1 MAQQTTRAAVSVPRV
16 GRRRRSR
23 LMRNE
28 VTWGYLFIVP
38 WALGFILFTAGP
50 MVASLVISFMR
61 YDVVQPMKWAGL
73 ANYTRLMYDTMI
85 RKSLN
90 NTVFYTFI
98 GVPLHSM
105 AALAAAMLLTRK
117 VPGRNFFRTMFY
129 VPSVVPLVANT
140 ILWMW
145 LLNPDWGLANMA
157 LMSLG
162 LPPQLWL
169 YSVALAKPSLIL
181 MSLWSLG
188 TQMLIYIAGIDN
200 IPQSFYEAAQIDGAG
215 RLQSFLHITIPML
228 SPIIFFN
235 LIVAMINSFQVFAVV
250 VVADIGGSGDIGTV
264 SGGGPSH
271 ATLFYVFYLYR
282 TAWFYFRM
290 GYASAMAW
298 LLFVT
303 IVAFTGLQFWLSG
316 RWVYYEA

>member
-1 MAQQTTRAAVSVPRV
+1 MARHMTRAIVSVPRV

-50 MVASLVISFMR
+50 MVASMVISFMR
-61 YDVVQPMKWAGL
+61 YDIVQPMKWAGL
-73 ANYTRLMYDTMI
+73 ANYSRLTQDFLI
-85 RKSLN
+85 RKSLS
-90 NTVFYTFI
+90 NTAFYTFI

-129 VPSVVPLVANT
+129 IPSVVPMVANT

-157 LMSLG
+157 LMALG

-169 YSVALAKPSLIL
+169 YSVRLAKPSYIL

-188 TQMLIYIAGIDN
+188 TQMVIYTAGIEN
-200 IPQSFYEAAQIDGAG
+200 IPESFYEAAQIDGAG

-235 LIVAMINSFQVFAVV
+235 LIVAMIGSFQVFT
-250 VVADIGGSGDIGTV
+250 VAFVAGIGGSGWG
-264 SGGGPSH
+264 SAMSAGGPSH
-271 ATLFYVFYLYR
+271 ATLFYVLYLYG
-282 TAWFYFRM
+282 TAWVYFRM

-298 LLFVT
+298 LLFV
-303 IVAFTGLQFWLSG
+303 IIIAFTGLQFWLSR
-316 RWVYYEA
+316 RWVFYEA